1 MRNLSIVKKKFFD
14 YVDHLIE
21 NNKISHAYIIE
32 LDNYEDN
39 MTDVYDF
46 IKMIL
51 FNKKHGELEQI
62 NENITN
68 YIDNNM
74 YPDIKIIEPDG
85 NNIRKRQLIELQ
97 KEYSNKS
104 LLDNKRIY
112 LIKNSEKMNQASGNT
127 ILKFLEEPEE
137 NIIALLLTDNRY
149 NVLETILSR
158 CQILSLKE
166 TNLLDDEEEKFI
178 EFLKHVVNPKE
189 FFKRYNYFINNYIVD
204 KNVAK
209 EKLMQVESTIIQF
222 LNNQYF
228 GENYDNQISDILKE
242 IEEKKL
248 INYLSIIEEELLKL
262 DYNVNYKLWIDS
274 LFSKLII
281 GG

>member
-189 FFKRYNYFINNYIVD
+189 FFKR
-204 KNVAK
+204 
-209 EKLMQVESTIIQF
+209 
-222 LNNQYF
+222 
-228 GENYDNQISDILKE
+228 
-242 IEEKKL
+242 
-248 INYLSIIEEELLKL
+248 
-262 DYNVNYKLWIDS
+262 
-274 LFSKLII
+274 
-281 GG
+281 

>member
-228 GENYDNQISDILKE
+228 GENYDNQISDILKQV
-242 IEEKKL
+242 EEKKL

>member
-189 FFKRYNYFINNYIVD
+189 FFKRYNYV
-204 KNVAK
+204 
-209 EKLMQVESTIIQF
+209 
-222 LNNQYF
+222 
-228 GENYDNQISDILKE
+228 
-242 IEEKKL
+242 
-248 INYLSIIEEELLKL
+248 
-262 DYNVNYKLWIDS
+262 
-274 LFSKLII
+274 
-281 GG
+281 